1 MKDYWGGN
9 NRIYYHISK
18 TKLLKVLKPSGFY
31 ERTDTSGGLKFW
43 YPLANCAPIFP
54 TSNVKES
61 CFATTIEGA
70 MFGYFSGGS
79 GKAGNYYVYATNERP
94 DVDLSDEMVM
104 DFGAIEEVRY
114 RKPVSVSLLCSI
126 HISKKIIDRIGSCQ
140 VETEFGDV
148 FFDDESAYKIKREIR
163 RWLEQKTS
171 CYR

>member
-18 TKLLKVLKPSGFY
+18 TKLPRVLKPSGFY

-79 GKAGNYYVYATNERP
+79 GKSGNYYVYATDERP

-114 RKPVSVSLLCSI
+114 RKSVGVFLLCSI